1 MGQRN
6 LTIYTDDRDG
16 KDLEG
21 EPDPV
26 FLAFR
31 DRSWH
36 LTLSDTNLKE
46 LERIVDDFTRHA
58 ASTQGKGQA
67 TKEPSNK
74 YGVPVRTVR
83 EWARKGKGRQVVE
96 LNGLK
101 IPGQRGRVDAR
112 IHELYDKHA

>member
-16 KDLEG
+16 TDLEG
-21 EPDPV
+21 EPDSV
-26 FLAFR
+26 YFAFR

-36 LTLSDTNLKE
+36 LNLSDGNLKE
-46 LERIVDDFTRHA
+46 LERIVDDFTRHTA
-58 ASTQGKGQA
+58 PVKGKGQGP
-67 TKEPSNK
+67 KEPSNK